1 MSPTYLVVGAS
12 SGLGAAA
19 AAHLAPHAR
28 VFSAARRPCA
38 DGIWVEADISIDAGI
53 DACVAALGD
62 APLDGLLYMGGV
74 WEEGAFTDSYD
85 FHQSPRA
92 ETRNVIAVNLTAP
105 ILLAQALAPNLARA
119 ADPRIVLIGSTSA
132 LDQFAPYEV
141 ANTASKFGL
150 RGAALAL
157 HHAMRPQK
165 VGVTLINP
173 ANIATPE
180 VQEDIRLG
188 DFAPQV
194 PIPMADILHT
204 LDYVLAC
211 SAATAPQEINLLQR
225 SPGD

>member
-1 MSPTYLVVGAS
+1 MPPTYLIIGAS

-19 AAHLAPHAR
+19 AAHLAPRAQ
-28 VFSAARRPCA
+28 VYAASRRPSA
-38 DGIWVEADISIDAGI
+38 HGTWIEADVSIDAGI
-53 DACVAALGD
+53 DACAAALGD

-74 WEEGAFTDSYD
+74 WEERAFTDAYD
-85 FHQSPRA
+85 FHNRPRA

-119 ADPRIVLIGSTSA
+119 RDPRIVLIGSTSA

-150 RGAALAL
+150 RGVALSL
-157 HHAMRPQK
+157 HHALRPQK

-173 ANIATPE
+173 ANIDTPG
-180 VQEDIRLG
+180 VQDDIAAG

-194 PIPMADILHT
+194 PIPMADIVHT
-204 LDYVLAC
+204 LDYVLGC
-211 SAATAPQEINLLQR
+211 SRASVPQEINLLQR
-225 SPGD
+225 DPG

>member
-19 AAHLAPHAR
+19 AAHLAPRATL
-28 VFSAARRPCA
+28 FTASRRPA
-38 DGIWVEADISIDAGI
+38 AQGTWIAADISVDAGI
-53 DACVAALGD
+53 DACAVALRD

-74 WEEGAFTDSYD
+74 WEEGAFTDAYD
-85 FHQSPRA
+85 FHKSPRA

-119 ADPRIVLIGSTSA
+119 TDPRIVLIGSTSG

-150 RGAALAL
+150 RGAALSL

-173 ANIATPE
+173 CNIDTPE
-180 VQEDIRLG
+180 VQEDIAQG

-204 LDYVLAC
+204 LDYVLGC
-211 SAATAPQEINLLQR
+211 SAATVPQEINLMQR
-225 SPGD
+225 NPGT